1 MKQVIIILLL
11 LFGFVVYPPV
21 IRTEFDAEMVGPVGG
36 PAPTVTPTVTP
47 VSPP

>member
-1 MKQVIIILLL
+1 MKQAIIILL
-11 LFGFVVYPPV
+11 LFGFVLYLPLTQTSIDP
-21 IRTEFDAEMVGPVGG
+21 ALLGPVAG